1 MQVKLPCSRTPSKMP
16 RPCRFFGQRQETLQ
30 KLRATPTG
38 VGIVNQKYCVELQ
51 YAANPGDLLDE
62 IATGKYIIVPNRQIP
77 VEANKKDSLDAL
89 LALTVAQHSLLR
101 SKISSAPAFNS
112 SYKVSFEDL
121 KTVNGKRQRVEAFD
135 SQLQQLVSDHKI
147 TDSDSFLSDRAQA
160 KKDVGTKAS
169 VLAMSDSEKNAKVI
183 KAWQDPGVQM
193 QHLNVKM
200 NSLTSGD
207 SWSILRDQLGL
218 KDMLTPTY
226 VLERSQESSRQVH
239 HGRDGNARVCIRCER
254 VNNRRSAVRS
264 GYVNEPPSSHD
275 IGH

>member
-101 SKISSAPAFNS
+101 SKISSAPAFTS
-112 SYKVSFEDL
+112 SYKVSF
-121 KTVNGKRQRVEAFD
+121 
-135 SQLQQLVSDHKI
+135 KI
-147 TDSDSFLSDRAQA
+147 
-160 KKDVGTKAS
+160 
-169 VLAMSDSEKNAKVI
+169 
-183 KAWQDPGVQM
+183 
-193 QHLNVKM
+193 
-200 NSLTSGD
+200 
-207 SWSILRDQLGL
+207 
-218 KDMLTPTY
+218 
-226 VLERSQESSRQVH
+226 
-239 HGRDGNARVCIRCER
+239 
-254 VNNRRSAVRS
+254 
-264 GYVNEPPSSHD
+264 
-275 IGH
+275 